1 MQPQIRRNELSGT
14 MSLITFNTA
23 KRYREGGVKKSLV
36 WERIY
41 EEFSTLFWLKPE
53 LSFDQQHNE
62 SVRRKSG
69 TSSSSEPSTITTP
82 EATAE
87 TPTLPSFSQNANV
100 IDVTINNN
108 YAGAPEEED

>member
-1 MQPQIRRNELSGT
+1 

-82 EATAE
+82 EATAVVKNSKE